1 MHCAHCR
8 SLMLQSRDE
17 SNAFSRQV
25 WYECI
30 LCGHVQLTSELVT
43 ADSAG
48 DRTMHART
56 GRAALAGP
64 THNR

>member
-8 SLMLQSRDE
+8 ALMLESRDE
-17 SNAFSRQV
+17 SSAFSRQV
-25 WYECI
+25 WYLCT

-43 ADSAG
+43 AGNVRDLPVHP
-48 DRTMHART
+48 RI
-56 GRAALAGP
+56 GRAALAAS